1 MLMFGWAI
9 AAALGALGG
18 AMYVP
23 TTPALTAGSMQ
34 AVLVYALAGATLGGF
49 DSPVGAVAGGLVV
62 GVGEAM
68 AIQYIEPLHDIE
80 LVVPFA
86 LIGIVLLFK
95 PTGLFG
101 RNVVERV

>member
-1 MLMFGWAI
+1 MLMVGWAI

-34 AVLVYALAGATLGGF
+34 AVLVYAFAAATLGGF
-49 DSPVGAVAGGLVV
+49 DSPMGAVVGGLIV
-62 GVGEAM
+62 GVAEAM
-68 AIQYIEPLHDIE
+68 AIEYVDPLHDIT
-80 LVVPFA
+80 LVVPFL
-86 LIGIVLLFK
+86 LIGVVLLFK

-101 RNVVERV
+101 RKMVERV